1 MVLVDLVGSVSAVG
15 DTDAMVAGDSGS
27 KHNGGRNAV
36 CAVNSM
42 VSEAS
47 AATVAVLDVSGRVG
61 RDRGRH
67 RWHGHER
74 DGGIRLG
81 RGCRATVAVLDV
93 IGGVSAGMVTN
104 ATVAFGSG
112 SERNDSGSPH
122 AGCRRAT
129 MSVQDVDVD
138 VYNG

>member
-1 MVLVDLVGSVSAVG
+1 M
-15 DTDAMVAGDSGS
+15 TAGISGS
-27 KHNGGRNAV
+27 KHNGGRSATV

-47 AATVAVLDVSGRVG
+47 A
-61 RDRGRH
+61 
-67 RWHGHER
+67 
-74 DGGIRLG
+74 
-81 RGCRATVAVLDV
+81 ATVAVLDV

-122 AGCRRAT
+122 AGCRRDIDSRVSDTMEVTVALGDAVRAT
-129 MSVQDVDVD
+129 MFVQDVDVD
-138 VYNG
+138 VHNG

>member
-47 AATVAVLDVSGRVG
+47 AATVAVLD
-61 RDRGRH
+61 
-67 RWHGHER
+67 
-74 DGGIRLG
+74 
-81 RGCRATVAVLDV
+81 
-93 IGGVSAGMVTN
+93 GVTAGMVTN
-104 ATVAFGSG
+104 ATVGFGAVDEANRGAFVLAGQRHESVYSSG
-112 SERNDSGSPH
+112 IES
-122 AGCRRAT
+122 RAELPCWR
-129 MSVQDVDVD
+129 
-138 VYNG
+138 